1 MFFVAR
7 ERFGNTHVMVSALGS
22 FHTLQIRRPKSVCLD
37 CSLPG
42 GFTVLKWFPL
52 KGTSDLIFPIAK
64 LNIPEHLAS
73 QEFSEDFIKV
83 VLENI
88 SEKNISVVP
97 TSPPIAK
104 FIKRNRRYKKMLPV
118 GIRI

>member
-1 MFFVAR
+1 MLLASNLNNNIFLRQYEIKVGNKIATIEYSQQ
-7 ERFGNTHVMVSALGS
+7 ER
-22 FHTLQIRRPKSVCLD
+22 K
-37 CSLPG
+37 
-42 GFTVLKWFPL
+42 
-52 KGTSDLIFPIAK
+52 IFLTK
-64 LNIPEHLAS
+64 LNIPETNDPEKFA
-73 QEFSEDFIKV
+73 EDFIKI

-88 SEKNISVVP
+88 NEKKISVVP

>member
-1 MFFVAR
+1 M
-7 ERFGNTHVMVSALGS
+7 
-22 FHTLQIRRPKSVCLD
+22 
-37 CSLPG
+37 
-42 GFTVLKWFPL
+42 LK
-52 KGTSDLIFPIAK
+52 TTDLIDNPFLRQYQVKVGSEIATIEYAQQERKIFLTK
-64 LNIPEHLAS
+64 LNIPES
-73 QEFSEDFIKV
+73 IESNEFMEEFLKI
-83 VLENI
+83 VLEDI

>member
-1 MFFVAR
+1 MLIASNLTDNSFLRQYEIKIGNQMATIEYSQQ
-7 ERFGNTHVMVSALGS
+7 ER
-22 FHTLQIRRPKSVCLD
+22 K
-37 CSLPG
+37 
-42 GFTVLKWFPL
+42 
-52 KGTSDLIFPIAK
+52 IFLTK
-64 LNIPEHLAS
+64 LNIPSNLEFDD
-73 QEFSEDFIKV
+73 FSEKFIKL
-83 VLENI
+83 VLEDI

>member
-1 MFFVAR
+1 MLEA
-7 ERFGNTHVMVSALGS
+7 
-22 FHTLQIRRPKSVCLD
+22 
-37 CSLPG
+37 
-42 GFTVLKWFPL
+42 
-52 KGTSDLIFPIAK
+52 SDLIDNSFLRQYEIKIGSEMATIEYAQQERKIFLTK
-64 LNIPEHLAS
+64 LNVPES
-73 QEFSEDFIKV
+73 VESDDFIEGFLKI
-83 VLENI
+83 VLEDI